1 MIERIPD
8 MRSRSTT
15 GAGNSTTATDRKAL
29 LSTLWIFAVL
39 NYIYADVFT
48 AMDPFPESG
57 SVRMSRGMML
67 GAAALMET
75 AMVMV
80 LLSRFLKYRANR
92 WANIVV
98 GVMHTL
104 AVIVSILVGGVM
116 PASYYLFFASV
127 EVVSTSFIVWYAWK
141 WRNVE
146 IS

>member
-8 MRSRSTT
+8 MQSRSTAS
-15 GAGNSTTATDRKAL
+15 AGNSATSTDRKAT

-48 AMDPFPESG
+48 AMDPSPESG
-57 SVRMSRGMML
+57 SVRMSHGMML

-80 LLSRFLKYRANR
+80 PFSRFLKYRANR

-98 GVMHTL
+98 GVIHTL
-104 AVIVSILVGGVM
+104 AVIVSIFVGGVM
-116 PASYYLFFASV
+116 PASYYLLFASV
-127 EVVSTSFIVWYAWK
+127 EVVSTSLIVWYAWK
-141 WRNVE
+141 WHNVE